1 MKKTVFIL
9 MSAFALT
16 ACNSAKNDT
25 SKTDNEQTK
34 TEETTK
40 VGGEKDEHG
49 CITSAGETWSQ
60 LKQNCIQIFTV
71 GQRLNPIETK
81 DGEAVI
87 SAFVLFND
95 DKSEVEL
102 FLPSTESTSILKT
115 KSKDVYENGVYKY
128 DAKDSSLYV
137 NGTKTYSA
145 DKTK

>member
-1 MKKTVFIL
+1 MRKTVFIL
-9 MSAFALT
+9 MSAFAMT
-16 ACNSAKNDT
+16 ACNSAKNNT
-25 SKTDNEQTK
+25 SKTNNEQTK
-34 TEETTK
+34 ETTK
-40 VGGEKDEHG
+40 MGGKKDKHG
-49 CITSAGETWSQ
+49 CLASAGETWSQ
-60 LKQNCIQIFTV
+60 LKQNCIQIFSV

-115 KSKDVYENGVYKY
+115 KNKEVYENGAYKY

>member
-1 MKKTVFIL
+1 MRKTVFIL
-9 MSAFALT
+9 MSVFALT
-16 ACNSAKNDT
+16 ACNSAKNGT

-34 TEETTK
+34 MEETTK

-49 CITSAGETWSQ
+49 CLTSAGETWSQ

-71 GQRLNPIETK
+71 GQRLNPIEIK

-115 KSKDVYENGVYKY
+115 KNKEVYENGAYKY

-137 NGTKTYSA
+137 NGTSCCSCK
-145 DKTK
+145 